1 MCLVQNNCCSDEVR
15 LDRLIRVVYSK
26 DFSWLILRPLETN
39 FIMIEIFCEV
49 VSTLPNTEKEAFQ
62 FNNCSSTFKM
72 ITVFQSGG
80 L

>member
-1 MCLVQNNCCSDEVR
+1 
-15 LDRLIRVVYSK
+15 
-26 DFSWLILRPLETN
+26 
-39 FIMIEIFCEV
+39 MIEIFCEV